1 MRGLF
6 AWAMLIIPYLT
17 LAQKTIPLTDMSF
30 WQTMTEKNWS
40 VVSDVNASVEKMN
53 TISTTVGTGVL
64 INQPD
69 AKNRANLVSKTEYG
83 DVDVSFDFMMAKH
96 SNSGF
101 YLMGRYEVQLLDSW
115 GIKNP
120 KYSDC
125 GGIYKRR
132 RYLADSTEVL
142 WEGHAP
148 RTNAC
153 LAPGLWQH
161 IDISFQAPRFDAAGK
176 KTANAKI
183 LKVVMNGVLIHENV
197 ELTGPTGGSI
207 SEDEAATGP
216 FMIQGDHGAVAFKN
230 MVTKTFDGKP
240 LEINALQYKVFYG
253 KFKDTTEFQNK
264 APNTEGP
271 LDKLNW
277 TVSKEANDFA
287 LMYKGMLK
295 APVAGK
301 YKLVFQI
308 GGKSIIK
315 VNGATVLPDGWT
327 HPNTKRTID
336 VQLNEGNNPLDI
348 TIYKTDAWVPGCLG
362 LMVES
367 VNLRPTALHN
377 FTSTLGGAPADPIYL
392 DAKEA
397 QVFRSFMDFS
407 KGKFKKRIVKAVSV
421 GSPEKVHYTYDM
433 ENGALIQLW
442 KGDFLN
448 TSPMWDNRGDG
459 SSRPR
464 GATLLLNDM
473 PLLTSTENKG
483 IDTLPP
489 TAQYRPLGYDVD
501 ENNTPTFRYQIYGA
515 EVEDMIRV
523 TDNKYL
529 TRSISVKNAT
539 GEMLCRL
546 AVGKDI
552 TKVTE
557 EIYVVDGKGYFIK
570 LPSGAKPTIEKTG
583 ENTTLF
589 MSVKDKIQYSVLW

>member
-1 MRGLF
+1 MRGFF
-6 AWAMLIIPYLT
+6 AWAMLAIPYLT
-17 LAQKTIPLTDMSF
+17 FSQKTIPLTDMSF
-30 WQTMTEKNWS
+30 WQTMTGKNWS
-40 VVSDVNASVEKMN
+40 TVNDVNMSVERLN
-53 TISTTVGTGVL
+53 TISTTVGTGIL

-69 AKNRANLVSKTEYG
+69 AQNQANLVSQTEYG
-83 DVDVSFDFMMAKH
+83 DVDVSFDFMMSKNAK
-96 SNSGF
+96 SCF
-101 YLMGRYEVQLLDSW
+101 YLMGRYGVQLLDSW
-115 GIKNP
+115 GVKSP

-125 GGIYKRR
+125 GGINYGTHLDNGGNK
-132 RYLADSTEVL
+132 LVF
-142 WEGHAP
+142 EGHAP
-148 RTNAC
+148 RINAC

-176 KTANAKI
+176 KNANAKI
-183 LKVVMNGVLIHENV
+183 LKLVMNGVVLHENL
-197 ELTGPTGGSI
+197 EFTRATIGLD
-207 SEDEAATGP
+207 DEPQKGA
-216 FMIQGDHGAVAFKN
+216 FMIQGFGGAVAFKN

-240 LEINALQYKVFYG
+240 LEINDLKYKVFYG
-253 KFKDTTEFQNK
+253 AFKDTTEFQNK
-264 APNTEGP
+264 KPDTEGS

-287 LMYKGMLK
+287 LMYKGALK
-295 APVAGK
+295 APTAGK

-315 VNGATVLPDGWT
+315 VNGATVLPDGFT
-327 HPNTKRTID
+327 HPNSRRTID

-348 TIYKTDAWVPGCLG
+348 TIYKTDGWVPGCLG

-367 VNLRPTALHN
+367 ANLRPMALHN
-377 FTSTLGGAPADPIYL
+377 FASTLGGAPADPIYL
-392 DAKEA
+392 DAKEP

-421 GSPEKVHYTYDM
+421 GSPEQVHYTYDM

-473 PLLTSTENKG
+473 PQLTSTENKG
-483 IDTLPP
+483 VDTLSPS
-489 TAQYRPLGYDVD
+489 AQYRPMGYDVD

-539 GEMLCRL
+539 SEMLCRL
-546 AVGKDI
+546 AVGKDV

-570 LPSGAKPTIEKTG
+570 LSSGAKPTIEKTG
-583 ENTTLF
+583 DNTTLF
-589 MSVKDKIQYSVLW
+589 LAVKDKIQYSVLW

>member
-1 MRGLF
+1 MRGLL
-6 AWAMLIIPYLT
+6 AWAMFSIPFLGF
-17 LAQKTIPLTDMSF
+17 AQKTIPLTDMSA
-30 WQTMTEKNWS
+30 WQPMAEKNWS
-40 VVSDVNASVEKMN
+40 IVGDVMTAVDKEN
-53 TISTTVGTGVL
+53 TTSTAAGTGVL
-64 INQPD
+64 LNMPN
-69 AKNRANLVSKTEYG
+69 ATNRANLVSKTEYG
-83 DVDVSFDFMMAKH
+83 DVDVSFDFMMVKK

-115 GIKNP
+115 GVKNP

-161 IDISFQAPRFDAAGK
+161 IDISFQAPKFDAAGK
-176 KTANAKI
+176 KVANAKF
-183 LKVVMNGVLIHENV
+183 LKVVMNGILLHENV
-197 ELTGPTGGSI
+197 ELTGPTGGPI
-207 SEDEAATGP
+207 SEDEATTGP

-230 MVTKTFDGKP
+230 MVTKNFDGKP

-277 TVSKEANDFA
+277 TVSKEANDYA
-287 LMYKGMLK
+287 LMYKGALK
-295 APVAGK
+295 APTAGK

-315 VNGATVLPDGWT
+315 VNGATVLPDGFT
-327 HPNTKRTID
+327 HPNSRRTIE
-336 VQLNEGNNPLDI
+336 VQLNEGDNPLDI
-348 TIYKTDAWVPGCLG
+348 TIYKTDGWVPGCLG

-367 VNLRPTALHN
+367 ANLRPIAMHN
-377 FTSTLGGAPADPIYL
+377 FASTLGAAPADPIYL
-392 DAKEA
+392 DAKEP

-407 KGKFKKRIVKAVSV
+407 KGKYKKRIVKAVSV
-421 GSPEKVHYTYDM
+421 GSPEQVHYTYNM
-433 ENGALIQLW
+433 ENGALVQLW

-473 PLLTSTENKG
+473 PPLTSTENKA
-483 IDTLPP
+483 IDTLSP
-489 TAQYRPLGYDVD
+489 TAQYRPMGYDVD
-501 ENNTPTFRYQIYGA
+501 DNNMPTFRYQIYGA

-539 GEMLCRL
+539 GDMLCRL
-546 AVGKDI
+546 AVGKDV

-583 ENTTLF
+583 DNTTLF
-589 MSVKDKIQYSVLW
+589 VSIKDKIQYSILW